1 MSEGLGAATIAVI
14 VLSAYIF
21 LIFLILLV
29 KHLTRNDCCEGGC
42 CATTCCAGVNPLDSC
57 LVCLA
62 ESCDC
67 RCPTSQQ
74 LADTL
79 CPTQAQCNE
88 CCLHCLPDTA
98 CQGDITCC
106 CFEIRLA
113 GGP

>member
-1 MSEGLGAATIAVI
+1 MSEKLGPATIAVI
-14 VLSAYIF
+14 VLSAYIA
-21 LIFLILLV
+21 LIILILLV
-29 KHLTRNDCCEGGC
+29 KHLTRNACCEGGC
-42 CATTCCAGVNPLDSC
+42 AAACCVGANPLDSF

-67 RCPTSQQ
+67 RCPTTQQ
-74 LADTL
+74 LADTV

-88 CCLHCLPDTA
+88 CCLSCLPDTA

-113 GGP
+113 GPA